1 MTRPIS
7 LPAFPRI
14 RKSGCRKN
22 NASAVRRRRLW
33 SRDFWLILTTIG
45 LVMLAWGWGY
55 FSRGADIAARVPE
68 VLPSA
73 KTIENHSG
81 VYFGYAEDGSLV
93 GYAASGEAPGYG
105 GPIQLLVGVAPDGQI
120 IAAQII
126 QQRDTPGF
134 FRLVLSSGL
143 LESLTHHQALDPLRL
158 GEDLDAVSGATLS
171 AEGVAAAARR
181 ALELISREGLNQE
194 RPPENRPIELGFPEL
209 VLLLLYAGGYFGHK
223 MRSGV
228 WKRRI
233 RWTTLTAGM
242 LVLGFLYTAPL
253 TIAQVIAF
261 VSGYWPDWH
270 NNLYWYLLI
279 GGILFVTTV
288 DARNPYCGWFC
299 PFGAVQEGLSVLSG
313 AKIYRPRRLSGLLT
327 WVQRGLALAAILLG
341 LSLRRPGVA
350 SYEPFATLFDLR
362 GSALQWVF
370 LILVLI
376 ASLLVYRPFC
386 NYLCPL
392 APVIDFIAAVR
403 RVIEEVWRRWMR
415 PAKKSLGNN

>member
-1 MTRPIS
+1 MTKSIAFLTSRSRSAPID
-7 LPAFPRI
+7 RI
-14 RKSGCRKN
+14 RRT
-22 NASAVRRRRLW
+22 RRRN
-33 SRDFWLILTTIG
+33 FWLVLATTAAVI
-45 LVMLAWGWGY
+45 VAWAWGY
-55 FSRGADIAARVPE
+55 STSGADIAGRVPD

-73 KTIENHSG
+73 SRVEYRSG
-81 VYFGYAEDGSLV
+81 IYLGYDEDGSLL

-120 IAAQII
+120 VAAEIL

-134 FRLVLSSGL
+134 FRLVLSAGL
-143 LESLTHHQALDPLRL
+143 LESLTHHQATDALQL
-158 GEDLDAVSGATLS
+158 GQDLDAVSGATLS

-181 ALELISREGLNQE
+181 ALRAISQEGLGQS
-194 RPPENRPIELGFPEL
+194 RPPERRPIEFGIPEL
-209 VLLLLYAGGYFGHK
+209 SLILLYAGGYFGHK
-223 MRSGV
+223 MRSSV

-233 RWTTLTAGM
+233 RWTTLITGM
-242 LVLGFLYTAPL
+242 IVLGFLYTAPL

-261 VSGYWPDWH
+261 VSGYWPDWQ

-288 DARNPYCGWFC
+288 DAKNPYCGWFC
-299 PFGAVQEGLSVLSG
+299 PFGAVQECLAVLSG
-313 AKIYRPRRLSGLLT
+313 VKVYRPRQLDKLLT

-350 SYEPFATLFDLR
+350 AYEPFPTLFDLR
-362 GSALQWVF
+362 GTALQWAF
-370 LILVLI
+370 LVLILI

-392 APVIDFIAAVR
+392 EPVIEFIAEIR
-403 RVIEEVWRRWMR
+403 RIFEEMWRRWLPPTR
-415 PAKKSLGNN
+415 NLSRKI

>member
-1 MTRPIS
+1 
-7 LPAFPRI
+7 
-14 RKSGCRKN
+14 
-22 NASAVRRRRLW
+22 
-33 SRDFWLILTTIG
+33 
-45 LVMLAWGWGY
+45 MLAWGWGY
-55 FSRGADIAARVPE
+55 YSSSADIAAHFPE
-68 VLPSA
+68 ILPTASR
-73 KTIENHSG
+73 IENHSG
-81 VYFGYAEDGSLV
+81 IYLGYDAEGSLV

-105 GPIQLLVGVAPDGQI
+105 GPIQLLVGVAPDGKI
-120 IAAQII
+120 IAVQII

-171 AEGVAAAARR
+171 AEGVAAAARL
-181 ALELISREGLNQE
+181 ALTAIVREGLNQN
-194 RPPENRPIELGFPEL
+194 RPPEIRPIKFGIPEITL
-209 VLLLLYAGGYFGHK
+209 ILLYAAGYFGHK
-223 MRSGV
+223 LHSGI

-233 RWTTLTAGM
+233 RWTTLITGM
-242 LVLGFLYTAPL
+242 LVLGFLSTAPL

-261 VSGYWPDWH
+261 TSGYWPDWH

-288 DARNPYCGWFC
+288 DAKNPYCGWFC
-299 PFGAVQEGLSVLSG
+299 PFGAVQECLSVLSG
-313 AKIYRPRRLSGLLT
+313 AKIYRPRRLSELLT
-327 WVQRGLALAAILLG
+327 WVQRGLALAAILFG

-350 SYEPFATLFDLR
+350 SFEPFPTLFDLR

-403 RVIEEVWRRWMR
+403 RVIEEAWKRWIR
-415 PAKKSLGNN
+415 PTKKSLENN